1 MSAKA
6 IKKLAIGPRKGQ
18 LLLPKRAEA
27 ARLSPRKKEE
37 RMSDAERVAAGQ
49 TKAAKGGCR
58 AEQTCEP
65 RSVATRPQGGTAPKK
80 AIPRDG

>member
-27 ARLSPRKKEE
+27 ARLSPSKKEE

-49 TKAAKGGCR
+49 TQGETKW
-58 AEQTCEP
+58 
-65 RSVATRPQGGTAPKK
+65 SPQGRADLRAPQRSDPPAGRDSPKK
-80 AIPRDG
+80 

>member
-27 ARLSPRKKEE
+27 TRLSPRKKEE

-49 TKAAKGGCR
+49 TAAAKGGCR
-58 AEQTCEP
+58 AEQTCEL
-65 RSVATRPQGGTAPKK
+65 RNLGLTHF
-80 AIPRDG
+80 